1 MGSASSSRPPALC
14 TLSLSLTALSPPLLC
29 LQLQGLSHNVIFT
42 LDSLLKGDLK
52 GVKGVSVRNLIFTV
66 TFEDWGVFS
75 LRSLGYLYL
84 KGIGTSLVFLKK
96 NVIGK
101 GSGKSVPLHRML
113 LTRHLEEEGGSGWM
127 GPGLGSITA
136 GPLRSPMRD
145 QDACPADLRPL
156 V

>member
-1 MGSASSSRPPALC
+1 MH
-14 TLSLSLTALSPPLLC
+14 TLSLSNGFVSTFALSSAPGPEPQCDLHLG
-29 LQLQGLSHNVIFT
+29 LPAERRPQGSQRSECPESDLHCDFRGLGGFLFKIIGVLVFERHWNILS
-42 LDSLLKGDLK
+42 
-52 GVKGVSVRNLIFTV
+52 
-66 TFEDWGVFS
+66 
-75 LRSLGYLYL
+75 
-84 KGIGTSLVFLKK
+84 FLKK